1 MKPVV
6 ITGGAGFIGT
16 NLAHRLLSNGQPVVV
31 YDNLSREGVE
41 ANLRWLTA
49 THGSQI
55 QMQIEDVRDLAALG
69 RVLPKASAV
78 FHFAAQT
85 AVTTSV
91 TDPERDFDV
100 NARGTLNVLEIL
112 RACRTP
118 PALVFTS
125 TNKVYGDL
133 ADLELREDGRR
144 YLPVDRSA
152 RREGISEMRALD
164 FHTPYGCS
172 KGTADQ
178 YVLEYARSYRL
189 PATVFRMSCIYG
201 PHQMGTE
208 DQGWVAHF
216 VRRTLESLPICLY
229 GDGKQVRD
237 LLYVEDLVDAFL
249 LAHDNIRR
257 LAGHA
262 FNIGGGAAFSASLL
276 DVLDEIRRVHGT
288 CDVRFDEWRPSDQ
301 RYYVS
306 NTRKFRE
313 ATGWAPQVGIAHGIQ
328 SLYAWAEEQRKVPRR
343 PHSRLSTPSHDTD
356 SKQAL

>member
-1 MKPVV
+1 MKPVL

-16 NLAHRLLSNGQPVVV
+16 NLAHRLLSKGQPVIV

-49 THGSQI
+49 THGSKVQVEI
-55 QMQIEDVRDLAALG
+55 ADVRDLATLG
-69 RVLPKASAV
+69 DVVPAASAV
-78 FHFAAQT
+78 FHLAAQT

-91 TDPERDFDV
+91 TEPERDFDV
-100 NARGTLNVLEIL
+100 NARGTLNVLEVM
-112 RACRTP
+112 RTCRKP

-133 ADLELREDGRR
+133 ADVELRQLGSR
-144 YLPVDRSA
+144 YTPVDTKIQRN
-152 RREGISEMRALD
+152 GISEERPLE

-178 YVLEYARSYRL
+178 YVLEYARSYQL
-189 PATVFRMSCIYG
+189 PAAVFRMSCIYG

-216 VRRTLESLPICLY
+216 VRRALEEAPICLY

-249 LAHDNIRR
+249 LAREHVSE
-257 LAGHA
+257 LAGQA
-262 FNIGGGAAFSASLL
+262 FNIGGGAKFSASLL
-276 DVLDEIRRVHGT
+276 EVIEQIREVHGS
-288 CDVRFDEWRPSDQ
+288 CEVEFDAWRPSDQ
-301 RYYVS
+301 RYFVS
-306 NTRKFRE
+306 NTQKFHV
-313 ATGWAPQVGIAHGIQ
+313 ATGWEPQVDIAQGIE
-328 SLYAWAEEQRKVPRR
+328 SLYAWASQQRKTNRRSAPRVNAATQNTAR
-343 PHSRLSTPSHDTD
+343 N
-356 SKQAL
+356 QAS

>member
-1 MKPVV
+1 
-6 ITGGAGFIGT
+6 
-16 NLAHRLLSNGQPVVV
+16 
-31 YDNLSREGVE
+31 
-41 ANLRWLTA
+41 
-49 THGSQI
+49 
-55 QMQIEDVRDLAALG
+55 
-69 RVLPKASAV
+69 V
-78 FHFAAQT
+78 FHLAAQT

-100 NARGTLNVLEIL
+100 NARGTLNVLEVL

-133 ADLELREDGRR
+133 ADVELREVGDR
-144 YLPVDRSA
+144 YAPIDPKVK
-152 RREGISEMRALD
+152 REGISEERPLE

-189 PATVFRMSCIYG
+189 PAAVFRMSCIYG

-216 VRRTLESLPICLY
+216 VRRALEEESICLY

-249 LAHDNIRR
+249 LARKHISE
-257 LAGHA
+257 LAGQA
-262 FNIGGGAAFSASLL
+262 FNIGGGASFSASLL
-276 DVLDEIRRVHGT
+276 EVIEQIRNVHGR
-288 CDVRFDEWRPSDQ
+288 CDVTFDHWRPSDQ
-301 RYYVS
+301 RYFVS
-306 NTRKFRE
+306 NTNKFQS
-313 ATGWAPQVGIAHGIQ
+313 ATGWAPKVGIAQGIEN
-328 SLYAWAEEQRKVPRR
+328 LYAWAAQQRKSNRRSSPRLNNATQNTAR
-343 PHSRLSTPSHDTD
+343 N
-356 SKQAL
+356 QAS